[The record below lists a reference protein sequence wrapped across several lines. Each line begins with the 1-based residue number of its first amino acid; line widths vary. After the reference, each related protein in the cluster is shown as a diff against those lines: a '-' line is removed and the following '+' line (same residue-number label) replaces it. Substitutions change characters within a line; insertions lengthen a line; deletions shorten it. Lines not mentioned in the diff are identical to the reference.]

1 MLKTRIAI
9 SAVAALLLGPAQGQ
23 DLVIGL
29 GSTVTSVDPHFHNHT
44 PNTNLSAHIFDTLVL
59 QNEMQQ
65 LIPGPASEW
74 RALDDTTWE
83 FKLRPGV
90 KFHDGSDFGA
100 EDVAASIRRVP
111 KV

>member
-1 MLKTRIAI
+1 MLKRIVTGATMLAI
-9 SAVAALLLGPAQGQ
+9 AAAAPALSQEI
-23 DLVIGL
+23 VIGL

-59 QNEMQQ
+59 QDEKQQ
-65 LIPGPASEW
+65 LIPGLAREW

-90 KFHDGSDFGA
+90 KFHDGSDFTA
-100 EDVAASIRRVP
+100 EDVAATLRRVP
-111 KV
+111 T